1 MDFKYSESIAYPMDF
16 YSLWFPYLYSAYP
29 LPLLPPS
36 VVNYSIFAHK
46 YFYSFVNAF
55 LLFMNEAT
63 TRNLCIPH
71 SFVNISVA

>member
-1 MDFKYSESIAYPMDF
+1 MDFKYSKSIAYPMD
-16 YSLWFPYLYSAYP
+16 
-29 LPLLPPS
+29 
-36 VVNYSIFAHK
+36 YSIFAQK

-71 SFVNISVA
+71 SFVTISVA

>member
-1 MDFKYSESIAYPMDF
+1 MDFFFVISISVLGLSPPP
-16 YSLWFPYLYSAYP
+16 S
-29 LPLLPPS
+29 PPS
-36 VVNYSIFAHK
+36 VVNYSNFAHK

-71 SFVNISVA
+71 SFVTISVA